1 MLRRLHHEQPER
13 FAFTPANREWAQAQI
28 TKYPEGRQASAI
40 IPLLW
45 RAQEQEGWLSRPAI
59 EHVADMLEMDYIRA
73 LEVATFYFMFQL
85 QPVGSVANI
94 QVCGTTSCM
103 ICGAEDLVAVCREKI
118 APRPHEL
125 SEDGRFSWEEVECL
139 GACANAPMAQI
150 GKDYYED
157 LTAERLEW
165 IIDELAA
172 GRVPP
177 PGPQNGRYAS
187 EPLGGLTSLEQGER
201 VHEHNASVAR
211 ALDLG
216 DTVKRIDGSE
226 VPLITPWRRG
236 VSGAD
241 RPTDQ
246 PDPGNGQVIDDTGTT
261 VKEAPAKSA
270 AKPQAE
276 AKGADATPGRKPEL
290 LKKARAGGADDL
302 KRISGVGPK
311 LQTLLNGLGVFHF
324 DQIASWGAEE
334 IDWIDA
340 HMDGFRGRAR
350 RDDWVKQAAELA
362 AKAKTD
368 GGKGKQGS
376 G

>member
-1 MLRRLHHEQPER
+1 
-13 FAFTPANREWAQAQI
+13 
-28 TKYPEGRQASAI
+28 
-40 IPLLW
+40 
-45 RAQEQEGWLSRPAI
+45 
-59 EHVADMLEMDYIRA
+59 
-73 LEVATFYFMFQL
+73 
-85 QPVGSVANI
+85 
-94 QVCGTTSCM
+94 M

-118 APRPHEL
+118 APNPHEL
-125 SEDGRFSWEEVECL
+125 SADGQFSWEEVECL

-150 GKDYYED
+150 GKDYFED

-226 VPLITPWRRG
+226 VPLVTPWQRDVGTAKERAKTSATTG
-236 VSGAD
+236 RTNKPA
-241 RPTDQ
+241 
-246 PDPGNGQVIDDTGTT
+246 PGRNEVVDETGTT
-261 VKEAPAKSA
+261 IREAPAKPA
-270 AKPQAE
+270 AKPRAV
-276 AKGADATPGRKPEL
+276 AKGADASPGRKPKL

-311 LQTLLNGLGVFHF
+311 LETLLNGLGVFHF